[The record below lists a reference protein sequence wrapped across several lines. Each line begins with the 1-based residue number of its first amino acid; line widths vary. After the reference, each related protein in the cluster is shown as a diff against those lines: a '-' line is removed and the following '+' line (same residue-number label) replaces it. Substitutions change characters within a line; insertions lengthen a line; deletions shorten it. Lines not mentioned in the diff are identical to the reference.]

1 MNLEEKIK
9 DAIEK
14 DSICKWLSEQVNNVE
29 PNKLHLVLELREI
42 RKTEISDD
50 LYNEV
55 EPGKVT

>member
-14 DSICKWLSEQVNNVE
+14 DLICKWLSEQVNNAE
-29 PNKLHLVLELREI
+29 PVKLLLELREI

-50 LYNEV
+50 LH
-55 EPGKVT
+55 KS